1 MPTKIEE
8 LRKKLEKKMLLKR
21 PYEEIY
27 QISVS
32 LDNEINKYYI
42 NSGLMVKKQ

>member
-1 MPTKIEE
+1 MPAKIEE

-21 PYEEIY
+21 PYQEIY
-27 QISVS
+27 QISVA
-32 LDNEINKYYI
+32 LDGEINKYYI